1 MIYIAYTTAKKE
13 KRWFKFPIEL
23 PGLESALNK
32 SSRARRVR
40 DSNEYRD
47 PSLGELVGGGVD
59 IAFVATTP
67 EEEAFVKI
75 IPYEKNI
82 DDIVHVY
89 TKWQDAKTNNS
100 SVYQTVQEK
109 LIDGKYENVLDMFDD
124 IREAC
129 KNSAVSKVSFYSTM
143 QGKNNRHLDCSDI
156 PQKVLCDNLENI
168 EAAIRNE
175 WGYKIIEPNC
185 IGNDGCIG
193 RSDIVAAEYHVDI
206 ANRSPLLRVD
216 IYFNKNFTQQEIDAF
231 KAEKFEHTL
240 GVNVIVL
247 LPDEELEV
255 LIMSESGLTEEEVNK
270 KFYGISF

>member
-82 DDIVHVY
+82 DDIVHIY

-129 KNSAVSKVSFYSTM
+129 KNSAISKVSFYSTM
-143 QGKNNRHLDCSDI
+143 QGKNNRHLDLPDI
-156 PQKVLCDNLENI
+156 SQKVLCDNLEHI
-168 EAAIRNE
+168 EATIRNE
-175 WGYKIIEPNC
+175 LGYDIIALHFWGN
-185 IGNDGCIG
+185 GGCIG
-193 RSDIVAAEYHVDI
+193 KSDIVATEYHVDI
-206 ANRSPLLRVD
+206 ANRSPLFRVD
-216 IYFNKNFTQQEIDAF
+216 IYFNKNFTQQEIDAY
-231 KAEKFEHTL
+231 KMEKFQNTL
-240 GVNVIVL
+240 GVNVIAL

-255 LIMSESGLTEEEVNK
+255 LIMSESGLTEDEVNK
-270 KFYGISF
+270 KFYGI